1 MTDEQRPKAQPP
13 ATATEGVAAPSQA
26 PEGPR
31 YLGPYRLLHKLGE
44 GGMGEV
50 WLADQDEPVRR
61 KVAVKVIKAGMGTR
75 QVVTRF
81 ESERQA
87 LALMNHA
94 AIAKVFDG
102 GSTPEGRPYF
112 VMEYVAGIS
121 LTEHCDRHKLSPKA
135 RLELLCEICAGVQ
148 HAHQKAVIHRDLK
161 PSNIL
166 ITLAEGKAEPKII
179 DFGIAKATGQRLTD
193 HTLQTALGAVVGTPD
208 YMSPEQAD
216 PTGQDVDKRSDVY
229 SLGVI
234 LYELL
239 TGELPF
245 GARELRAADP
255 VELQRH
261 HDEGAGE
268 AAVAP
273 LRHAL

>member
-1 MTDEQRPKAQPP
+1 MMTPYNIAIKTADFFGLNKSLIQKTDSTQFKQP
-13 ATATEGVAAPSQA
+13 AT
-26 PEGPR
+26 
-31 YLGPYRLLHKLGE
+31 
-44 GGMGEV
+44 
-50 WLADQDEPVRR
+50 
-61 KVAVKVIKAGMGTR
+61 
-75 QVVTRF
+75 
-81 ESERQA
+81 
-87 LALMNHA
+87 
-94 AIAKVFDG
+94 
-102 GSTPEGRPYF
+102 RP
-112 VMEYVAGIS
+112 
-121 LTEHCDRHKLSPKA
+121 PKT
-135 RLELLCEICAGVQ
+135 GF
-148 HAHQKAVIHRDLK
+148 
-161 PSNIL
+161 
-166 ITLAEGKAEPKII
+166 II
-179 DFGIAKATGQRLTD
+179 DKAKIELNFRPHSFKEGLQVLAGL
-193 HTLQTALGAVVGTPD
+193 TLQTALGAVVGTPD